1 MKAQIAHTGPQFGV
15 QLDLGGLQSTL
26 CSPPKPN
33 CTSNWGPV
41 WAICT
46 FVGCPYMLYIYL
58 VFSVSYPR
66 LYNYSLIIRDFS
78 ERAIYFYST
87 LELVSSFSLVVKLC
101 G

>member
-1 MKAQIAHTGPQFGV
+1 
-15 QLDLGGLQSTL
+15 
-26 CSPPKPN
+26 
-33 CTSNWGPV
+33 
-41 WAICT
+41 
-46 FVGCPYMLYIYL
+46 MLYIYL

-101 G
+101 GYLHEAASSNTAYYSF